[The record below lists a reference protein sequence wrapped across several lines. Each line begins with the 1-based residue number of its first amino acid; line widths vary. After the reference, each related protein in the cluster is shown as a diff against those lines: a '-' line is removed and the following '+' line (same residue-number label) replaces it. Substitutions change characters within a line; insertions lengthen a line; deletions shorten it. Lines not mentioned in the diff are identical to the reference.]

1 MVDVEG
7 EAAIGWKAEEAPIDG
22 RKTKDEDDAAAAA
35 AATPPGTPP
44 RCATKPICGE
54 KGSE

>member
-35 AATPPGTPP
+35 ATPPGTPP